1 MLKNLKKALCLLLTA
16 TLLIPT
22 FIFASAKGNE
32 TQNDIYTASSV
43 EEALAIVSEESNSDN
58 NEVSHDC
65 LTECKGN
72 CSYSPVIIVPG
83 IMQSQVYVQNKD
95 NTGDL
100 LTVDGFPIV
109 EGMDMAFMFDTKAVT
124 EELKKMIWP
133 LIKSLLLGRRS
144 DLIDLVCE
152 ILDKCF
158 YSHYFNEDGTRAYEA
173 QVDEYWYSLEVSKT
187 KPEKSYNYAKGYKK
201 DKDGNTLPT
210 TKYVN
215 EFDFIMRQVD
225 ISSYADKAGYDHTYY
240 YAYSSFG
247 DTYEIASRFNDFIQ
261 MVKDQTGHEKVSIV
275 FISLGGT
282 IGNTYL
288 SEFCNPED
296 IDRIVFA
303 AAAVDG
309 SYLLSDLMNAN
320 FNFDDSYVLYNTAL
334 PALMSI
340 VGSES
345 VWLGYLLNIVIRIL
359 PQRLFSDFV
368 TNVLTEAITR
378 VLGNLLYNCPSMW
391 ALVPSEEYEEMADRL
406 IKNDVLRAKT
416 DRYYNIQKN
425 AAKTMQ
431 KLTAEGMDIF
441 VVCGYN
447 MAMPS
452 IFDSFIYSSDNIIH
466 TESTSVGATVA
477 PYGEKLP
484 DNYVPA
490 IDDTYISPYNEI
502 DAGTAALPDRTW
514 FVRGQSHLTLQS
526 SVNDVIELCVQ
537 LAIDKNI
544 TDARVN
550 NGGYVQFNNYRD
562 LRELESLM
570 STYEKLTQEQIDN
583 AGKPE
588 KVEELKAAYENAKEV
603 YAKRAWDP
611 EESLEAEKRLY
622 KALYNLKLLGKN
634 AKTPYSKYEI
644 IPNVEKFL
652 IKLSDLTTSVFGS
665 KDFVPFI

>member
-1 MLKNLKKALCLLLTA
+1 MKTYLKKALCFILVAALLV
-16 TLLIPT
+16 PT
-22 FIFASAKGNE
+22 FVCAAAE
-32 TQNDIYTASSV
+32 TQENSGFIQTVATVD
-43 EEALAIVSEESNSDN
+43 EALSIVSEESDNTSDG
-58 NEVSHDC
+58 VCHDC

-83 IMQSQVYVQNKD
+83 IMQSQVYVQNKE

-124 EELKKMIWP
+124 EELKKMILP
-133 LIKSLLLGRRS
+133 LLKALLLGRRS

-152 ILDKCF
+152 IADKCF

-173 QVDEYWYSLEVSKT
+173 QVDEYWYSLEVAKT
-187 KPEKSYNYAKGYKK
+187 KPEKSYMYAKGYKK

-210 TKYVN
+210 DKYKY
-215 EFDFIMRQVD
+215 EYDFIMRQVD
-225 ISSYADKAGYDHTYY
+225 ISSYAEKAGYDHTYY

-247 DTYEIASRFNDFIQ
+247 DTYEIASKFNDFIQ
-261 MVKDQTGHEKVSIV
+261 MVKDQTGHDKVSVV

-309 SYLLSDLMNAN
+309 SYLLSDLMNCN
-320 FNFDDSYVLYNTAL
+320 LNFDDSDVLYNTAL
-334 PALMSI
+334 PALMTI
-340 VGSES
+340 VGSEY

-359 PQRLFSDFV
+359 PQKLFSDFF
-368 TNVLTEAITR
+368 TDVLSSAVSR

-391 ALVPSEEYEEMADRL
+391 ALVPSEEYEDMADRL
-406 IKNDVLRAKT
+406 IKSDTLRAKT

-425 AAKTMQ
+425 AGKTMQ
-431 KLTAEGMDIF
+431 ELTEQGMDIF
-441 VVCGYN
+441 VICGYN

-452 IFDSFIYSSDNIIH
+452 VFDSFVHSSDNIIH

-477 PYGEKLP
+477 PYGQTLP
-484 DNYVPA
+484 ADYKPS
-490 IDDTYISPYNEI
+490 IDESYISPYREI

-514 FVRGQSHLTLQS
+514 FIRGQSHLTLQS

-550 NGGYVQFNNYRD
+550 NGGYPQFNNYRD
-562 LRELESLM
+562 LRETENLM
-570 STYEKLTQEQIDN
+570 YTYENLGEDVMASLDADGAAELTS
-583 AGKPE
+583 
-588 KVEELKAAYENAKEV
+588 AYENAKKV
-603 YAKRAWDP
+603 YEKRAWDP
-611 EESLEAEKRLY
+611 DEALEAEKRLY
-622 KALYNLKLLGKN
+622 KAFYELDLLGDK
-634 AKTPYSKYEI
+634 AKSPYAKYEVT
-644 IPNVEKFL
+644 PNAEKFL
-652 IKLSDLTTSVFGS
+652 KGLSDFTTKIFGS
-665 KDFVPFI
+665 RDFVPFI

>member
-1 MLKNLKKALCLLLTA
+1 MTNKFKKALCLVMTVLLVV
-16 TLLIPT
+16 PT
-22 FIFASAKGNE
+22 FTCFAAKTEASADDGM
-32 TQNDIYTASSV
+32 YTVATVS
-43 EEALAIVSEESNSDN
+43 EALDIVSQETNNISD
-58 NEVSHDC
+58 EICHDC

-72 CSYSPVIIVPG
+72 CSYTPVIIVPG
-83 IMQSQVYVQNKD
+83 IMQSQVYVQNKE

-124 EELKKMIWP
+124 DELLNMLWP
-133 LIKSLLLGRRS
+133 LLKALFLGRRAE
-144 DLIDLVCE
+144 LIDLVCE

-158 YSHYFNEDGTRAYEA
+158 YSHYFNEDGTRAYNVE
-173 QVDEYWYSLEVSKT
+173 VDEYWYSLEAAKSV
-187 KPEKSYNYAKGYKK
+187 PEKSYNYAKGYKK

-215 EFDFIMRQVD
+215 EYDFIMRQVD
-225 ISSYADKAGYDHTYY
+225 ISSYAEKAGYDHTYY

-247 DTYEIASRFNDFIQ
+247 DTYEIASKFNDFIQ
-261 MVKDQTGHEKVSIV
+261 MVKDQTGHDKVSIV

-320 FNFDDSYVLYNTAL
+320 FNFDDSEVLYNTAL

-340 VGSES
+340 VGSDS
-345 VWLGYLLNIVIRIL
+345 IWVGYLLNIVIRIL
-359 PQRLFSDFV
+359 PQRLFSDFF
-368 TNVLTEAITR
+368 TDVLSQAISR

-425 AAKTMQ
+425 AGKTMQ
-431 KLTAEGMDIF
+431 ELTKDGMDIF

-452 IFDSFIYSSDNIIH
+452 IFDSFVYSSDNIIH
-466 TESTSVGATVA
+466 TESTSVVLLAR
-477 PYGEKLP
+477 
-484 DNYVPA
+484 
-490 IDDTYISPYNEI
+490 NE
-502 DAGTAALPDRTW
+502 
-514 FVRGQSHLTLQS
+514 
-526 SVNDVIELCVQ
+526 
-537 LAIDKNI
+537 
-544 TDARVN
+544 
-550 NGGYVQFNNYRD
+550 
-562 LRELESLM
+562 
-570 STYEKLTQEQIDN
+570 
-583 AGKPE
+583 
-588 KVEELKAAYENAKEV
+588 
-603 YAKRAWDP
+603 
-611 EESLEAEKRLY
+611 
-622 KALYNLKLLGKN
+622 
-634 AKTPYSKYEI
+634 
-644 IPNVEKFL
+644 
-652 IKLSDLTTSVFGS
+652 
-665 KDFVPFI
+665 